1 MTERRV
7 SVRLV
12 AVGGSQVKAE
22 LVQIGQTGEAALG
35 GLVPAANRAAAA
47 MSRVER
53 MGASAWNQSYRTQQM
68 VFQLNDVFVSL
79 ASGMSPLTVAM
90 QQGTQIAQIYGGQG
104 GLASIMRDLGGIVR
118 TVVTRFGP
126 LAAVLGVIGLG
137 FRDLRDS
144 IRASSGVAV
153 TWGDT
158 VLATFQ
164 VIGGGLY
171 SLMKPAVD
179 LIAPWFSA
187 AWNLVIE
194 GTVTA
199 MNAVIKG
206 ARIGIDY
213 IGTIISN
220 VPHFFAAAWAG
231 AKEIVFGAL
240 YQMGLR
246 LETFL
251 NAAVEGFNSVFRT
264 ELPMVILDGV
274 SSLEVD
280 RFFAARDRAAAEAA
294 GLANMDAFRDRA
306 AGIMAS
312 DPMGEFFGAVSDQ
325 AVENALNR
333 TAEAAGR
340 AGSAGRQ
347 AGRDTAEGAET
358 ALSGWE
364 RVRSSLSEYARETMD
379 LAGGIGD
386 ALVGAFRGGEEAIAQ
401 FVKTGKLDF
410 RDLVTTMIADLA
422 RLASRRFILGPL
434 ANLLGSALGSIGGGI
449 MAPVLHQG
457 GMVGESGPLRS
468 VPALAFAQ
476 APRLHGGGWIGP
488 DEVPAIL
495 QRGERV
501 LSRREAKGWG
511 AAPVTVTIMARDVE
525 SFRASRA
532 QIGSDIARAV
542 AAGRRGM

>member
-35 GLVPAANRAAAA
+35 GLVPAANQAAAA

-104 GLASIMRDLGGIVR
+104 GVAAIMRDLGGLVR
-118 TVVTRFGP
+118 AAVTRFGP
-126 LAAVLGVIGLG
+126 LAAVLGVVGMG
-137 FRDLRDS
+137 FAELRDN

-153 TWGDT
+153 TLGDT

-164 VIGGGLY
+164 VIGGALY
-171 SLMKPAVD
+171 SLVKPAID

-187 AWNLVIE
+187 AWNLAIE
-194 GTVTA
+194 ATVTA
-199 MNAVIKG
+199 MNGIIKG
-206 ARIGIDY
+206 AQIGIDY

-231 AKEIVFGAL
+231 AKEIVFGTL
-240 YQMGLR
+240 YDMGVG
-246 LETFL
+246 LENFL
-251 NAAVEGFNSVFRT
+251 NAAVEGFNSVFKT
-264 ELPMVILDGV
+264 QLPMVILDGV
-274 SSLEVD
+274 SSLEVS

-294 GLANMDAFRDRA
+294 GLANMDAFRGRA

-312 DPMGEFFGAVSDQ
+312 DPMGEFFGAISDQ
-325 AVENALNR
+325 AVQNALNR
-333 TAEAAGR
+333 TAQAAGS

-347 AGRDTAEGAET
+347 AGQDMAEGAET
-358 ALSGWE
+358 ALSGWD
-364 RVRSSLSEYARETMD
+364 RVRASLDEYALQAMD

-386 ALVGAFRGGEEAIAQ
+386 ALVGAFRGAEEAVVQ
-401 FVKTGKLDF
+401 FVRTGKLDF
-410 RDLVTTMIADLA
+410 RDMVTTMIAELA
-422 RLASRRFILGPL
+422 RLAARRWILGPL
-434 ANLLGSALGSIGGGI
+434 AGLLGSALGSIGGGV
-449 MAPVLHQG
+449 MASVLHEG
-457 GMVGESGPLRS
+457 GSVGSAGPMRS

-511 AAPVTVTIMARDVE
+511 MAPVNVTIMARDVE
-525 SFRASRA
+525 SFRASRT